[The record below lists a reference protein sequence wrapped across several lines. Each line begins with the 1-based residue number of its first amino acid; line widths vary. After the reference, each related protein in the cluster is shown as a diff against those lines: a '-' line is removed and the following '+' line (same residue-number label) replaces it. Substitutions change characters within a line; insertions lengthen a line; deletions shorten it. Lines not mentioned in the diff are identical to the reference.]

1 LTLSYFIK
9 KILILLL
16 SLFLVIT
23 GTFFLMKIIPGDP
36 FIQDKIV
43 PQEVMEAIH
52 KYYGLDKPL
61 WIQYLKYLKGFVTA
75 DLGPS
80 LIYQGRTVN
89 QIIREGFP
97 VSAAVGIQAL
107 LLSLFF
113 GTFLGSIAAAKQ
125 QKWQNNAAM
134 IFTTIGIS
142 IPNFVMASLL
152 QYIFCMKLNLL
163 PIARWGSYGHTV
175 LPTIALACMPTA
187 FIARLIRA
195 NMVEVLK
202 QDYIKTAYAKGL
214 KLPKVILKHALR
226 NAILPVISYLGP
238 ITTYL
243 LTGSFVIEKI
253 FGIPG
258 LGQWLVLSISNR
270 DYPVILGL
278 TVFYSTLLL
287 TIIFLVDILYTFIDP
302 RVQISQR
309 REDERTEF
317 AF

>member
-1 LTLSYFIK
+1 
-9 KILILLL
+9 
-16 SLFLVIT
+16 
-23 GTFFLMKIIPGDP
+23 MKTIPGDP

-43 PQEVMEAIH
+43 PQEVMKAIH
-52 KYYGLDKPL
+52 KHYGLDKPL
-61 WIQYLKYLKGFVTA
+61 WIQYIKYLKGFITA

-89 QIIREGFP
+89 QIIRQGLF
-97 VSAAVGIQAL
+97 VSASIGIQAI
-107 LLSLFF
+107 LLSLFC
-113 GTFLGSIAAAKQ
+113 GTLFGSIAAAKQ
-125 QKWQNNAAM
+125 QKWQNNVAVVL
-134 IFTTIGIS
+134 TTIGIS
-142 IPNFVMASLL
+142 IPNFVLASSL

-163 PIARWGSYGHTV
+163 PVARWGSYSHTI
-175 LPTIALACMPTA
+175 LPMITLACMPTA

-195 NMVEVLK
+195 NMLEVLK

-214 KLPKVILKHALR
+214 TLPKVIVKHALR

-238 ITTYL
+238 VTNYL

-258 LGQWLVLSISNR
+258 LGQWLILSITNR

-287 TIIFLVDILYTFIDP
+287 SLIFLIDILYTFIDP
-302 RVQISQR
+302 RLQISQK
-309 REDERTEF
+309 RENERTEF

>member
-1 LTLSYFIK
+1 
-9 KILILLL
+9 
-16 SLFLVIT
+16 
-23 GTFFLMKIIPGDP
+23 MKIIPGDP
-36 FIQDKIV
+36 FIQDKIA

-52 KYYGLDKPL
+52 RYYGLDKPL
-61 WIQYLKYLKGFVTA
+61 LVQYLKYLKGFVTA

-97 VSAAVGIQAL
+97 VSAAVGLQAL
-107 LLSLFF
+107 VLSLFF
-113 GTFLGSIAAAKQ
+113 GTLLGSIAAAKQ

-163 PIARWGSYGHTV
+163 PVARWGSYGHTI

-202 QDYIKTAYAKGL
+202 QDYIKTAFAKGL

-238 ITTYL
+238 IATYL
-243 LTGSFVIEKI
+243 LTGSFVIERI

-287 TIIFLVDILYTFIDP
+287 TIVFLVDILYTFIDT

-309 REDERTEF
+309 REDERAEF